1 MATNTGDGY
10 RKATI
15 SNYVQVLNPATGH
28 YIKMDTET
36 GRILEV
42 KPTKFKGVRLKATK
56 AFPNP
61 SVKRSTAL
69 KAEKAV
75 IAYRNKHS
83 NKP

>member
-10 RKATI
+10 RKGSV
-15 SNYVQVLNPATGH
+15 SNRVQILNPATGN

-36 GRILEV
+36 GRVLDV
-42 KPTKFKGVRLKATK
+42 KPTRFKGVRLKAAKTRT
-56 AFPNP
+56 NP